1 MSTSITVEGCP
12 TSALWGPYCNQ
23 TIEMIGCSQFSRYNN
38 SRDLLVQTIDTQRRL
53 NTRENNRRTSFLSR
67 SDLPIGHQLYSNSTS
82 LVGVEN
88 LITCAISND
97 SLCLSQGN
105 MKFYFLDIVNLA
117 HQFKIAAANF
127 GLVQRASLI
136 CYLRYNAF
144 PQRVLHDYS
153 GDISSAPL
161 VIKLPNIGRWYIA
174 IEIVNN
180 TTSPMLDTT
189 CFSFDWQV
197 TGCLNGKAGI
207 NCSWQAYVLQVGC
220 VVDRDAF
227 CTIYKQI
234 HLHI

>member
-23 TIEMIGCSQFSRYNN
+23 TFETIGCSQFSRYNN
-38 SRDLLVQTIDTQRRL
+38 SRDLFGLSINTQKIL
-53 NTRENNRRTSFLSR
+53 KTRENTRRTSFSSR
-67 SDLPIGHQLYSNSTS
+67 SNHPIGHQVEFNGSS

-88 LITCAISND
+88 LITCTISND
-97 SLCLSQGN
+97 SLCLRQGD

-117 HQFKIAAANF
+117 LQFEITAAHF
-127 GLVQRASLI
+127 RLLRRATVI

-144 PQRVLHDYS
+144 PQRDLHDYS

-174 IEIVNN
+174 IEILNKSQMRN
-180 TTSPMLDTT
+180 TTAPMLNTI

-197 TGCLNGKAGI
+197 TGCLNGKSGTD
-207 NCSWQAYVLQVGC
+207 CSWEAYVLQVG
-220 VVDRDAF
+220 
-227 CTIYKQI
+227 
-234 HLHI
+234 